1 MDIVLRNLQY
11 FPSTL
16 QLTLIPTVFSP
27 GGRARLFTHYN
38 DRTSWNYSSFL
49 TFAASA
55 VLAIRGME
63 LFLDF
68 TLRRFI
74 LFVTVEFGAN
84 ELGGESVSWCLDKC
98 RFPEA
103 AWNHIL
109 FIEKGQALHQA
120 PTFRCFRCVLPVC
133 RSVGYVGH

>member
-1 MDIVLRNLQY
+1 MNFARATLIARPKDRLYNLWSFEQLDIVLRNLQY

-84 ELGGESVSWCLDKC
+84 ELGG
-98 RFPEA
+98 
-103 AWNHIL
+103 
-109 FIEKGQALHQA
+109 
-120 PTFRCFRCVLPVC
+120 
-133 RSVGYVGH
+133 